1 MSYAASPPP
10 APANVTRRVSSG
22 LVSVAGVRYACAGFV
37 ALEGRNVRVRP
48 VDRSAN
54 QLHVFV
60 DGASVGDAHRID
72 PSNLNDPTWGAV
84 VRDWR
89 RRADLHPGPD
99 PTEETP

>member
-1 MSYAASPPP
+1 M
-10 APANVTRRVSSG
+10 
-22 LVSVAGVRYACAGFV
+22 SVAGVRYACAGLV

-72 PSNLNDPTWGAV
+72 PCNLNDPTWGAAAGE
-84 VRDWR
+84 R
-89 RRADLHPGPD
+89 RRHNPHPGPD
-99 PTEETP
+99 PTKETP